1 MKQPK
6 ISKSA
11 TGTILTCLAT
21 IGVVAASVMA
31 VKATPKALSRVKEA
45 EKEKG
50 SELSK
55 WETVK
60 VAAPQ
65 YIPVVLTGTT
75 TIACIW
81 GANILSKR
89 QQASLSS
96 AYAFLDQSYKKY
108 RRKVVEFYGE
118 EAHNKIVNSIAVE
131 ESKEVYPFAECMF
144 SNCKQYLDED
154 YSEPILFYDE
164 QGHRYFNAP
173 LEQVLMAEYYLN
185 RDYVMGGVVL
195 LNNFYEFLGLEP
207 TEYGQIN
214 GWCGG
219 DGFAWIDFN
228 HKKITMDDGLEC
240 YIIEPM
246 WMSDYDTMIEDWL

>member
-1 MKQPK
+1 MKPYK
-6 ISKSA
+6 ISKNT

-21 IGVVAASVMA
+21 IGVVATSIMA

-60 VAAPQ
+60 VTAPQ

-81 GANILSKR
+81 GTNILTKR

-96 AYAFLDQSYKKY
+96 AYAFLDQTYKKY
-108 RRKVVEFYGE
+108 RRKVVELYGE
-118 EAHNKIVNSIAVE
+118 EAHNEIVNAIAIE

-154 YSEPILFYDE
+154 YSESILFYDE
-164 QGHRYFNAP
+164 QGRRYFNAS
-173 LEQVLMAEYYLN
+173 LEQVIMAEYYLN
-185 RDYVMGGVVL
+185 RDYVMSGIVL
-195 LNNFYEFLGLEP
+195 LNDFYEFLGLE
-207 TEYGQIN
+207 TTDYGKVN
-214 GWCGG
+214 GWCGS
-219 DGFAWIDFN
+219 DDFAWIDFN
-228 HKKITMDDGLEC
+228 HKKVTMDDGLEC

-246 WMSDYDTMIEDWL
+246 WMSDYETMLEYWI